1 MAYGVRRGIRF
12 EILRETD
19 LDRIHWGT
27 LHVLEKVGIR
37 VDSAACRRILKDHG
51 SEVDEKTMIARI
63 PSHLVEEALAKK
75 KTSITLAAR
84 NPKYDAKLDLHH
96 SYMTANGNGA
106 VTVDFETG
114 KRRASTKEDV
124 VRTSRIIDYL
134 SNVHVHWPLVSS
146 MDQDPSVVHLH
157 DLDASMNNTEK
168 HVMYETGV
176 TVSDAKAL
184 TEMG

>member
-1 MAYGVRRGIRF
+1 MAFGIKRGVRF
-12 EILRETD
+12 QILSDGD

-27 LHVLEKVGIR
+27 LHILEKVGGQ
-37 VDSAACRRILKDHG
+37 VDSIACRKLLKDNG
-51 SEVDEKTMIARI
+51 CEVDEKTMIARI

-84 NPKYDAKLDLHH
+84 NPKYDAKLDLQH

-106 VTVDFETG
+106 VTGDFETG

-134 SNVHVHWPLVSS
+134 SNVHVHWPMVSS
-146 MDQDPSVVHLH
+146 MDQDPSVVH
-157 DLDASMNNTEK
+157 
-168 HVMYETGV
+168 
-176 TVSDAKAL
+176 
-184 TEMG
+184 